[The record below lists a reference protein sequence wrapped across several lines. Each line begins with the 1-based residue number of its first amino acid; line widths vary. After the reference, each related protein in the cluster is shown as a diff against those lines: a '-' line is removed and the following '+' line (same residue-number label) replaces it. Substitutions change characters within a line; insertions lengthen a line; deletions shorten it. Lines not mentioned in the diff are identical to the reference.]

1 MPVIRVEKTKDY
13 TVMSNHHLKDKKL
26 SLKAKGLLSTILS
39 LPDEWN
45 YTVGGLVSICLE
57 GESAVNSALK
67 ELKKSGYV
75 KVDKILPNK
84 ENGGKYEYIYNIY
97 EQPKESQGIE
107 NQPLE
112 NQPLEKQ
119 GVESQGI
126 ENQPLYK
133 DTDLSNTN
141 ISNTYIANTN
151 KKKKER
157 KPTGYDE
164 ILSAVT
170 DEELKNLYYEYIK
183 MRKLIKSPM
192 TDRALTM
199 LINKVNELE
208 PTDTDR
214 QKQLLQNAIVGN
226 WKSVYPLKAE
236 KPAPQTDKPSG
247 TGNQFYDL
255 IAGGAFE

>member
-13 TVMSNHHLKDKKL
+13 TVMSNHHLKDKQL

-67 ELKKSGYV
+67 ELKKSGYL

-112 NQPLEKQ
+112 NQPLENQ
-119 GVESQGI
+119 GIESQGI

-133 DTDLSNTN
+133 YTDLSNTDL
-141 ISNTYIANTN
+141 SNTYTANTN

-157 KPTGYDE
+157 KPSGYDE

-170 DEELKNLYYEYIK
+170 DEELKSLYYEYIK

-199 LINKVNELE
+199 LVSKVNELE
-208 PTDTDR
+208 PYDIDR
-214 QKQLLQNAIVGN
+214 QKKMLETAIMNN
-226 WKSVYPLKAE
+226 WKSVYPLKE
-236 KPAPQTDKPSG
+236 DKPIQQTAPSG

>member
-13 TVMSNHHLKDKKL
+13 TVMSNHHLKDKQL

-67 ELKKSGYV
+67 ELKKSGYL

-107 NQPLE
+107 NQPL
-112 NQPLEKQ
+112 
-119 GVESQGI
+119 
-126 ENQPLYK
+126 YK
-133 DTDLSNTN
+133 YTDLSKTDLSNTY
-141 ISNTYIANTN
+141 TANTH

-157 KPTGYDE
+157 KPSGYDE

-170 DEELKNLYYEYIK
+170 DEELKSLYYEYIK

-199 LINKVNELE
+199 LVSKVNELE
-208 PTDTDR
+208 PYDIDR
-214 QKQLLQNAIVGN
+214 QKKMLETAIMNN
-226 WKSVYPLKAE
+226 WKSVYPLKE
-236 KPAPQTDKPSG
+236 DKPIQQTAPSG